1 MHAMRRTDRQI
12 LDEGRIRGI
21 LEQGRYIMIA
31 LCARDEPYVVT
42 LSYGY
47 DAERA
52 CLYFHVAH
60 EGQKLDI
67 IAENDRAC
75 GTVVIESG
83 YTQGE
88 CEHPFESVVLRGRIR
103 MVVDSDEKRRAIEV
117 LVNHL
122 ESDPVGYW
130 ASRRWK
136 LEDRI
141 KGFTALRFDIE
152 EMTAKQG
159 K

>member
-1 MHAMRRTDRQI
+1 MRRTDRQI
-12 LDEGRIRGI
+12 LDPGRIRGI
-21 LEQGRYIMIA
+21 LEQGRYVTIA
-31 LCARDEPYVVT
+31 LCAGDEPYVVT

-52 CLYFHVAH
+52 RLYFHVAH
-60 EGQKLDI
+60 EGEKLDI
-67 IAENDRAC
+67 IAENGRAC
-75 GTVVIESG
+75 GTVIIEQG

-88 CEHPFESVVLRGRIR
+88 CEHPFESVVLRGALHV
-103 MVVDSDEKRRAIEV
+103 VVDPDEKRRAIEV

-122 ESDPVGYW
+122 ESDPAGYW

-141 KGFTALRFDIE
+141 EGFTALRFDIE